1 MGGGKKLPNFKRFHL
16 SQVADLAVWEAFN
29 FKNKKM
35 KKINY
40 IDSLNG
46 SKIRIIEIQKVLKQI
61 NKGLWKSK
69 IEDIQYQIN
78 SGNNIKANQLKIEL
92 PAFTISAT
100 YKGRRKKE
108 NVESYSGLLHL
119 DYDKLDDIQDIKS
132 KIISNPYTYSTFV
145 SPSGKGLKVL
155 VKCDN
160 DLSTHTFAF
169 NALRSYYDKLLGVE
183 SDKSVKDV
191 LRLCFV
197 SYDSD
202 MYLNEN
208 SKVFNYQ
215 SYPNNETV
223 SKKDLEWVWSFTAN
237 KEDFIE
243 GNRNNFIHLY
253 GCNANRYGF
262 QITDAINYAYSYS
275 DSEFNKDEIKQ
286 SIKSAYENNVNEK
299 GSASKTAI
307 SAKDEVVEY
316 VEESSPMIPE
326 YIYEALPDTLKDAC
340 NVFEGRKRDVFLTSA
355 LSVISGGLYNVHGL
369 YDKEKVFP
377 NLFSF
382 VIAPPASGKGSM
394 KFAKQL
400 GDCFHDLLFS
410 KSKET
415 IKEYNKAKRLFS
427 LKLKKA
433 KTDEHIEALIEPE
446 KPKSN
451 MYFIPADTS
460 SAMMIKHLEDNDGMG
475 CICETEADT
484 LTNTLKQDWGSY
496 SDVLRKGFH
505 AEIISKSRMTDLDYS
520 EIKEPKFSVAI
531 TGTPNQL
538 DTLIT
543 SIQDGL
549 FSRFI
554 FYSFT
559 TKQKWRSTYTEAIT
573 VSNNEIFKGFSAD
586 LCDKFRSDNPQRFVM
601 TRAQGMQ
608 LDEVFSEALGHN
620 SVLYND
626 DVSGVIYRLGL
637 MTFKIAMTLTALRS
651 NDSEI
656 TCSDLDFK
664 TSLDLV
670 EKVYLKHSIGILN
683 KINKNS
689 SKLNKTQDKLLT
701 WMKTQGEVKRVNI
714 LKKAEELNIKERT
727 LADIL
732 KRFINLKLIRK
743 VTHGVYVVR

>member
-1 MGGGKKLPNFKRFHL
+1 MYNT
-16 SQVADLAVWEAFN
+16 
-29 FKNKKM
+29 
-35 KKINY
+35 NY
-40 IDSLNG
+40 NDSLDG
-46 SKIRIIEIQKVLKQI
+46 SNNRTVEVQKVLEQIKKGFWKKQ
-61 NKGLWKSK
+61 
-69 IEDIQYQIN
+69 IEDIQYQVN
-78 SGNNIKANQLKIEL
+78 SGNTKQANELKLKL

-100 YKGRRKKE
+100 YNGKRKKE

-119 DYDKLDDIQDIKS
+119 DYDKLDNIQDIKS
-132 KIISNPYTYSTFV
+132 KIISNPYTYAAFV

-160 DLSTHTFAF
+160 DLSTHTYAF
-169 NALRSYYDKLLGVE
+169 NALRSYYDNLLDVE

-215 SYPNNETV
+215 SYPSNE
-223 SKKDLEWVWSFTAN
+223 SISQKDLEWVWNFTAN
-237 KEDFIE
+237 KEEFIE

-262 QITDAINYAYSYS
+262 RISEAINYAYSYS
-275 DSEFNKDEIKQ
+275 DNEFSKDEIKQ
-286 SIKSAYENNVNEK
+286 SINSAYENNVNENS
-299 GSASKTAI
+299 SARITAI
-307 SAKDEVVEY
+307 SAKDDVVE
-316 VEESSPMIPE
+316 VIVDSSPMIPE
-326 YIYEALPDTLKDAC
+326 YIYEALPKTLRDAC
-340 NVFEGRKRDVFLTSA
+340 NVFDGRKRDVFLTSA
-355 LSVISGGLYNVHGL
+355 LSVISGGLHNVHGL

-377 NLFSF
+377 NLYSF

-400 GDCFHDLLFS
+400 GDCFHDLLFNQ
-410 KSKET
+410 SKEEL
-415 IKEYNKAKRLFS
+415 KEYKKAKRLFS

-433 KTDEHIEALIEPE
+433 KTDAQIEALIEPE
-446 KPKSN
+446 QPKTS

-554 FYSFT
+554 FYSFSA
-559 TKQKWRSTYTEAIT
+559 KQKWRSTYTEAIT

-586 LCDKFRSDNPQRFVM
+586 LCDKFRSENAQRFVM

-626 DVSGVIYRLGL
+626 DVSGIIYRLGL

-651 NDSEI
+651 DDPEI

-683 KINKNS
+683 KINKDS
-689 SKLNKTQDKLLT
+689 SKLNKTQDELLT
-701 WMKTQGEVKRVNI
+701 WMKSQGEVKRVEI
-714 LKKAEELNIKERT
+714 LKKAKALNIRERT
-727 LADIL
+727 LADVL
-732 KRFINLKLIRK
+732 RRFIDLNLIRK